1 MFIERKIFIH
11 TLKFTT
17 MAQFYNHDKRSAAD
31 SYSAHKL
38 FASGAD
44 QAREKG
50 SVYFE
55 VLDVFKKVF
64 KNINYNSLF

>member
-1 MFIERKIFIH
+1 
-11 TLKFTT
+11 

-44 QAREKG
+44 QTREKG